1 MSWPARGLVRRL
13 HAWGGVRPAPAVSV
27 RLEPLAPRHA
37 PAYQALAS
45 DARVAATTLVPHPYP
60 PGAAAHHI
68 ALAARARAR
77 GEAYDFAVVAGVG
90 PRGGAGVVGSC
101 ALKYVDRD
109 GGQAEVGYWIG
120 VPYWGRGYARAAV
133 RLAVRFAFEDL
144 GLARVVAE
152 VLESNAASAR
162 VVEAVGFEAVGRF
175 ETPDGRHRGA
185 TSVLYELARP
195 APHAQAAGGAAPGR
209 RVGTAPGGAAPPYGA
224 AGVTASRASRS

>member
-1 MSWPARGLVRRL
+1 MSGGPGALVRRL
-13 HAWGGVRPAPAVSV
+13 HAWRRARPAPAMPV

-45 DARVAATTLVPHPYP
+45 DARIAATTLVPHPYP

-77 GEAYDFAVVAGVG
+77 GEAYDFAVVAGAG
-90 PRGGAGVVGSC
+90 PRGGAAVVGSC

-109 GGQAEVGYWIG
+109 EGQAEVGYWIG
-120 VPYWGRGYARAAV
+120 VPYWGRGYAKAAV
-133 RLAVRFAFEDL
+133 RRAVRFAFGDL
-144 GLARVVAE
+144 GLRRVVAE

-175 ETPDGRHRGA
+175 ETSEGRHCGA

-195 APHAQAAGGAAPGR
+195 APAARAAAGGAGR
-209 RVGTAPGGAAPPYGA
+209 LPVG
-224 AGVTASRASRS
+224 V